1 MIRPRRNGRR
11 NALGGLAV
19 SDAGVDNPQLVVAAA
34 DAVELL
40 LLDVSLE
47 PDFSAEPDFS
57 PEPDLSLEAELDPES
72 LEEDPLLELLD
83 FLPDSRLSVR

>member
-1 MIRPRRNGRR
+1 MIRPRNNGRR
-11 NALGGLAV
+11 NAVGGLAV
-19 SDAGVDNPQLVVAAA
+19 SDGGVDNLQLVVAAA

-40 LLDVSLE
+40 LLDFSL
-47 PDFSAEPDFS
+47 EPDFS